1 MRNPGVPPVRIVV
14 VVVFSAIE
22 YRAFMS
28 AT

>member
-1 MRNPGVPPVRIVV
+1 MRNPGVPPLRVVV

-22 YRAFMS
+22 CDKFMG